1 MCKTIRKKII
11 TGILEKY
18 NLVEAKVDHGKKKK
32 KTTKKQKEK
41 DLDDWKLRRAAGGEG
56 WKKPKFGGPKF
67 STKRK
72 KKYQKYKV
80 FRFSNCHVIYKK
92 KISKNLLNF
101 NKFDTF

>member
-80 FRFSNCHVIYKK
+80 DSHVMYKK
-92 KISKNLLNF
+92 RYLK
-101 NKFDTF
+101 TC